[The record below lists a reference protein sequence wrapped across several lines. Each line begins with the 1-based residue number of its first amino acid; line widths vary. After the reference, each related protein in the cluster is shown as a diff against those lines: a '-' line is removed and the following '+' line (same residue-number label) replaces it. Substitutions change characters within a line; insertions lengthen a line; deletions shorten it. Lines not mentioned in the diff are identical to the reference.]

1 HHMLTLMNNARL
13 GVGFECLGLC
23 EAAVRLA
30 AGYAA
35 ERRSMGKT
43 IDRHELIADYLDE
56 MRTDIQALRA
66 MCVYG
71 AYHEEVG
78 SKLELQ
84 LRYADDLSAAERER
98 IAREVKEHKKKARRV
113 TPLLKYFGAEKAV
126 EMARRC

>member
-1 HHMLTLMNNARL
+1 RRVRLATVDRIEEKLGHHASVTAQISFERTPAFLIGKRGEGFHHMLTLMNNTRL

-35 ERRSMGKT
+35 DRRSMGKT

-71 AYHEEVG
+71 AYHEEV
-78 SKLELQ
+78 
-84 LRYADDLSAAERER
+84 
-98 IAREVKEHKKKARRV
+98 
-113 TPLLKYFGAEKAV
+113 
-126 EMARRC
+126 